1 MNYCSHCGAQVE
13 LTTPPGDHRL
23 RHICNVCNTIHYV
36 NPKMVVGT
44 IPEWEDKV
52 LLCRR
57 AIEPRYGLWTLP
69 AGFMENNET
78 TTQGAMRETD
88 EEAHARVE
96 IIGLYS
102 LYNIPHISQVHLFFR
117 SRLLDLDFKPGT
129 ESLEVALFSEAEI
142 PWDELAFSSVR
153 NTLRHFFDDRQR
165 GVFELHVGDISPA
178 PVEKKG
184 A

>member
-13 LTTPPGDHRL
+13 LKTPPGDHRL
-23 RHICNVCNTIHYV
+23 RHMCNVCNTVHYV

-78 TTQGAMRETD
+78 TTQGAVRETS

-117 SRLLDLDFKPGT
+117 SHLLDLDFKPGS

-153 NTLRHFFDDRQR
+153 NTLRHFFEDQR
-165 GVFELHVGDISPA
+165 RGIFELHTGDITPA